1 MIFGSPGGE
10 TIGQTQFQHLI
21 NIIDRGMPVQAA
33 IEAPRIA
40 LDPDPGFYTPGAAI
54 TVQAESR
61 FSPDTISGLRSMG
74 HKVGMVGPYSIG
86 SIQAVL
92 ESGYGTR
99 MAGSDPRRMGYA
111 IGY

>member
-1 MIFGSPGGE
+1 
-10 TIGQTQFQHLI
+10 
-21 NIIDRGMPVQAA
+21 
-33 IEAPRIA
+33 
-40 LDPDPGFYTPGAAI
+40 
-54 TVQAESR
+54 
-61 FSPDTISGLRSMG
+61 MG
-74 HKVGMVGPYSIG
+74 HKVETVGPYSIG